1 MDMEALF
8 AEMRKA
14 QTGGVDFAAE
24 AAEKRRRDE
33 EAERRARRGERSDDD
48 SDDSDSDD
56 GDVDESRG
64 ERPRGLAPADERRL
78 LSMSQAGRERGGPF
92 VAGQNAVCG
101 AAVASPRRGPV
112 CSAPPGRRCR
122 RRCVLCCHDAANA
135 ALRHRS
141 NACSS
146 GVGAAERA
154 VWGDWAGAWAPL
166 PGSRH
171 AMHTLQFSGLAAA
184 SRWRAGGGCRRTRG
198 AAAGTGDRRVDARHG
213 AAADYA

>member
-1 MDMEALF
+1 MSASRRSRISRSRCSRATRRASFSMLL
-8 AEMRKA
+8 
-14 QTGGVDFAAE
+14 GGVLARVFRHGFGAVFFRKLVAE
-24 AAEKRRRDE
+24 N
-33 EAERRARRGERSDDD
+33 
-48 SDDSDSDD
+48 
-56 GDVDESRG
+56 
-64 ERPRGLAPADERRL
+64 
-78 LSMSQAGRERGGPF
+78 
-92 VAGQNAVCG
+92 GQNAVRG
-101 AAVASPRRGPV
+101 AAVASPRSGPV

-154 VWGDWAGAWAPL
+154 SWGDWAGAWAPL

-184 SRWRAGGGCRRTRG
+184 SRWRSGGGCRRTRG